1 MSDGD
6 WADWHMWSLRRSKA
20 NYFRLMSVFSVLF
33 TLVKWFGDVCTWK
46 NPATTVLIHV
56 LLVML
61 MYFHKLILP
70 ALLLFMSLL
79 GIWNY
84 KHRPCYPPYMDTR
97 ISCSEA
103 VHLDELDEEFDT
115 FPTSR
120 SMDVVRMR
128 YDRMH
133 SVAGRIRTVVGD
145 VATYGES
152 PRAAQLEIVPL
163 QDFSGISCLA
173 SFPVSTSPKSLL
185 YISRPNSSMASQS
198 VQSVHDFTVKD
209 ARGKDVDLSTYK
221 GKVLL
226 IVNVASQCGLTNSNY
241 TELAQLYEKYKNQGF
256 EILAFPCN
264 QFGGQEPGTNEEI
277 LETACTRFKAEYP
290 IFDKVD
296 VNGNNAAPVYKF
308 LKSSK
313 GGLFG
318 DGIKWNFAKFLVNK
332 DGHVVDRYA
341 PTTSPLSIEK
351 DIKKLLEVKL
361 VAE

>member
-61 MYFHKLILP
+61 MYFHKLMLP

-133 SVAGRIRTVVGD
+133 SVAGRIRTVVI
-145 VATYGES
+145 
-152 PRAAQLEIVPL
+152 IVVVGFYKMRHPWFQQRKL
-163 QDFSGISCLA
+163 PSVLA
-173 SFPVSTSPKSLL
+173 SFFWCLP
-185 YISRPNSSMASQS
+185 SRTDSM
-198 VQSVHDFTVKD
+198 
-209 ARGKDVDLSTYK
+209 L
-221 GKVLL
+221 
-226 IVNVASQCGLTNSNY
+226 
-241 TELAQLYEKYKNQGF
+241 
-256 EILAFPCN
+256 
-264 QFGGQEPGTNEEI
+264 
-277 LETACTRFKAEYP
+277 
-290 IFDKVD
+290 
-296 VNGNNAAPVYKF
+296 
-308 LKSSK
+308 
-313 GGLFG
+313 
-318 DGIKWNFAKFLVNK
+318 
-332 DGHVVDRYA
+332 
-341 PTTSPLSIEK
+341 
-351 DIKKLLEVKL
+351 
-361 VAE
+361 